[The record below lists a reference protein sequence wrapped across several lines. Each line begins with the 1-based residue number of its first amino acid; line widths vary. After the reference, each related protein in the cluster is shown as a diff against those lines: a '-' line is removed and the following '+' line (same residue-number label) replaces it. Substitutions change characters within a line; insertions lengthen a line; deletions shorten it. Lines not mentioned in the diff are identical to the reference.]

1 MPIYRLIR
9 EHIFPPPEGA
19 DPSGIV
25 AIGGD
30 LHPDR
35 VWLAYQSGIFP
46 WYSEGEPLLWWSPEP
61 RFGFTPDRFVVQR
74 SLAKRVRRGDYTI
87 TFDTAFADVL
97 RGCATTRRPGQRG
110 TWLTADLQ
118 AAFRALH
125 LRGHT
130 HSVEA
135 WKDGVLIGGL
145 YGVVVGGMFCGESM
159 FALEPDASKVAFVWL
174 VRQLEVWGFGFIDC
188 QVPTPHLA
196 RFGAEEI
203 PRATYLAHLD
213 RLKAWS
219 GPSGPWSFDQGFRP
233 LLGTD

>member
-9 EHIFPPPEGA
+9 EHVFPPPEGA

-35 VWLAYQSGIFP
+35 VWLAYRSGIFP

-61 RFGFTPDRFVVQR
+61 RFGFRPSELEVQR

-87 TFDTAFADVL
+87 TLDTAFSDVL
-97 RGCATTRRPGQRG
+97 RGCAGTRRPGQRG
-110 TWLTADLQ
+110 TWLTEDLQ
-118 AAFRALH
+118 AAFRELH
-125 LRGHT
+125 ARGIT
-130 HSVEA
+130 HSAEA
-135 WKDGVLIGGL
+135 WRDGRLAGGL

-174 VRQLEVWGFGFIDC
+174 VRQLEAWGFGFIDC

-196 RFGAEEI
+196 RFGAYEI
-203 PRATYLAHLD
+203 SRATYLAHLEHL
-213 RLKAWS
+213 RAPR
-219 GPSGPWSFDQGFRP
+219 GPSGPWSFDHGFRP
-233 LLGTD
+233 IGGDG